1 MGRPRYKNV
10 KKTAFVSALAF
21 SLNQT
26 GGIIPTVSAEELQYD
41 GTTEMSTVDE
51 SLDIEGLAA
60 ELVVEEVYVE
70 AGEQIQE
77 GTQIL
82 KLTEE
87 SYQEALDY
95 YEAAIIR
102 AENTLTNT
110 QLEYDEGILEAKYE
124 YEMAE
129 AQAEQAEFVCTLRK
143 TSEIFMSFWCLF
155 LLLKNRKGEDIG
167 KKKQGRNQPHGSTAS
182 GIPAEDGRRL
192 PD

>member
-1 MGRPRYKNV
+1 MGRPSYKNV

-87 SYQEALDY
+87 SYQEA
-95 YEAAIIR
+95 
-102 AENTLTNT
+102 
-110 QLEYDEGILEAKYE
+110 
-124 YEMAE
+124 
-129 AQAEQAEFVCTLRK
+129 
-143 TSEIFMSFWCLF
+143 
-155 LLLKNRKGEDIG
+155 
-167 KKKQGRNQPHGSTAS
+167 
-182 GIPAEDGRRL
+182 
-192 PD
+192 